1 MLRRSCPPTKEESAV
16 RLSAYHLGLLL
27 AVLAACGF
35 AAKAI
40 FAKMAYRYGVD
51 GVTLVTLRLLL
62 VLPLL
67 LLFRL
72 LQTRAR
78 ESLSWHD
85 RGWLVLLG
93 LLGYY
98 LSSLFDFL
106 GLETVSASVER
117 MILCLYPT
125 MTVLLSACLTRTP
138 ISRPTRNA
146 LLLSYGGMAL
156 VLLPDL
162 QTVHAPWQ
170 GVLFIVA
177 STLTYAVYLTLSPP
191 VIQRVGSMR
200 FTELA
205 LSISAGAMFIHFAL
219 TRSPG
224 LLLAQPLPVWG
235 YGLAMALFSTVLPL
249 YALSA
254 AMVRIGAGK
263 SAIIGSLGPILT
275 IIMSMQLLD
284 EWLSPVQWGGVVLVL
299 FGIWQVGKR
308 RH

>member
-1 MLRRSCPPTKEESAV
+1 M
-16 RLSAYHLGLLL
+16 RLSAYHLGLLF
-27 AVLAACGF
+27 AILAACGF

-51 GVTLVTLRLLL
+51 GVTLVTMRLLL
-62 VLPLL
+62 VIPLL
-67 LLFRL
+67 LFFRL
-72 LQTRAR
+72 FQRRATQP
-78 ESLSWHD
+78 LSRLD
-85 RGWLVLLG
+85 KGWLVLLG

-125 MTVLLSACLTRTP
+125 MTVLLSAWLSHTP
-138 ISRPTRNA
+138 ISRPTRKA
-146 LLLSYGGMAL
+146 LLLSYSGMVL
-156 VLLPDL
+156 VLVPDL
-162 QTVHAPWQ
+162 QSAQAQWQ
-170 GVLFIVA
+170 GVSFIIA
-177 STLTYAVYLTLSPP
+177 STMTYAIYLTLSPP

-205 LSISAGAMFIHFAL
+205 LSVSAGAMLLHFAL
-219 TRSPG
+219 TRPSS
-224 LLLAQPLPVWG
+224 LLLSQPLPVWG
-235 YGLAMALFSTVLPL
+235 YGAAMALFSTVLPL

-284 EWLSPVQWGGVVLVL
+284 EWLTPLQWCGVVLVL

>member
-1 MLRRSCPPTKEESAV
+1 M
-16 RLSAYHLGLLL
+16 RLSAYHLGLLF
-27 AVLAACGF
+27 AILAACGF

-51 GVTLVTLRLLL
+51 GVTLVTMRLLL
-62 VLPLL
+62 VIPLL
-67 LLFRL
+67 LFFRL
-72 LQTRAR
+72 FQRRVTQP
-78 ESLSWHD
+78 LSRLD
-85 RGWLVLLG
+85 KGWLILLG

-125 MTVLLSACLTRTP
+125 MTVLLSAWLTHTP
-138 ISRPTRNA
+138 ISRPTRKA
-146 LLLSYGGMAL
+146 LLLSYSGMVL
-156 VLLPDL
+156 VLVPDL
-162 QTVHAPWQ
+162 QSAQAQWQ
-170 GVLFIVA
+170 GVLFIIA
-177 STLTYAVYLTLSPP
+177 STMTYAVYLTLSPP
-191 VIQRVGSMR
+191 VIRRVGSMR

-205 LSISAGAMFIHFAL
+205 LSVSAGAMMLHFAL
-219 TRSPG
+219 TRPSS
-224 LLLAQPLPVWG
+224 LLLSQPLPVWG
-235 YGLAMALFSTVLPL
+235 YGVAMALFSTVLPL

-284 EWLSPVQWGGVVLVL
+284 EWLTPLQWCGVVLVL

>member
-1 MLRRSCPPTKEESAV
+1 M
-16 RLSAYHLGLLL
+16 RLSAYHLGLLF
-27 AVLAACGF
+27 AILAACGF

-51 GVTLVTLRLLL
+51 GVTLVTMRLLL
-62 VLPLL
+62 VIPLL
-67 LLFRL
+67 LFFRL
-72 LQTRAR
+72 FQRRVTQP
-78 ESLSWHD
+78 LSRLD
-85 RGWLVLLG
+85 KGWLVLLG

-125 MTVLLSACLTRTP
+125 MTVLLSAWLTHTP

-146 LLLSYGGMAL
+146 LLLSYSGMVL
-156 VLLPDL
+156 VLVPDL
-162 QTVHAPWQ
+162 QSAQAQWQ
-170 GVLFIVA
+170 GVLFIIA
-177 STLTYAVYLTLSPP
+177 STMTYAVYLTLSPP

-205 LSISAGAMFIHFAL
+205 LSVSAGAMMLHFAL
-219 TRSPG
+219 TRPSS
-224 LLLAQPLPVWG
+224 LLLSQPLPVWG
-235 YGLAMALFSTVLPL
+235 YGVAMALFSTVLPL

-284 EWLSPVQWGGVVLVL
+284 EWLTPLQWCGVVLVL

>member
-1 MLRRSCPPTKEESAV
+1 M
-16 RLSAYHLGLLL
+16 
-27 AVLAACGF
+27 
-35 AAKAI
+35 
-40 FAKMAYRYGVD
+40 
-51 GVTLVTLRLLL
+51 RLLL
-62 VLPLL
+62 VIPLL
-67 LLFRL
+67 LFFRL
-72 LQTRAR
+72 FQRRVTQP
-78 ESLSWHD
+78 LSRLD
-85 RGWLVLLG
+85 KGWLILLG

-125 MTVLLSACLTRTP
+125 MTVLLSAWLTHTP

-146 LLLSYGGMAL
+146 LLLSYSGMVL
-156 VLLPDL
+156 VLVPDL
-162 QTVHAPWQ
+162 QSAQAQWQ
-170 GVLFIVA
+170 GVLFIIA
-177 STLTYAVYLTLSPP
+177 STMTYAVYLTLSPP

-205 LSISAGAMFIHFAL
+205 LSVSAGAMMLHFAL
-219 TRSPG
+219 TRPSS
-224 LLLAQPLPVWG
+224 LLLSQPLPVWG
-235 YGLAMALFSTVLPL
+235 YGVAMALFSTVLPL

-284 EWLSPVQWGGVVLVL
+284 EWLTPLQWCGVVLVL

>member
-1 MLRRSCPPTKEESAV
+1 LNPPEEPQV
-16 RLSAYHLGLLL
+16 RLNSYHLGLLL
-27 AVLAACGF
+27 ATLAACGF

-40 FAKMAYRYGVD
+40 FAKLAYRYGVD
-51 GVTLVTLRLLL
+51 GVTMVTLRLLL

-67 LLFRL
+67 ALFRL
-72 LQTRAR
+72 YQHPQTTPLAR
-78 ESLSWHD
+78 RD
-85 RGWLVLLG
+85 KAWLVLLG

-98 LSSLFDFL
+98 LSSLLDFL

-125 MTVLLSACLTRTP
+125 LTVLFSAWLSRTAISLATRK
-138 ISRPTRNA
+138 A
-146 LLLSYGGMAL
+146 LLLSYFGMAL
-156 VLLPDL
+156 VLIPDL
-162 QTVHAPWQ
+162 QTAQAQWQ
-170 GVLFIVA
+170 GVLFIAA
-177 STLTYAVYLTLSPP
+177 STLTYALYLTWSPA

-205 LSISAGAMFIHFAL
+205 LGVSALAMFLHFAI
-219 TRSPG
+219 TRSPQA
-224 LLLAQPLPVWG
+224 LWVQPLPVWG

-263 SAIIGSLGPILT
+263 TAIIGSLGPILT

-284 EWLSPVQWGGVVLVL
+284 EWLSPLQWCGVILVL
-299 FGIWQVGKR
+299 AGIWQVGKR

>member
-1 MLRRSCPPTKEESAV
+1 M
-16 RLSAYHLGLLL
+16 RLSAYHLGLLF
-27 AVLAACGF
+27 AILAACGF

-51 GVTLVTLRLLL
+51 GVTLVTMRLLL
-62 VLPLL
+62 VIPLL
-67 LLFRL
+67 LFFRL
-72 LQTRAR
+72 FQRRVTQP
-78 ESLSWHD
+78 LSRLD
-85 RGWLVLLG
+85 KGWLILLG

-125 MTVLLSACLTRTP
+125 MTVLLSAWLTHTP

-146 LLLSYGGMAL
+146 LLLSYSGMVL
-156 VLLPDL
+156 VLVPDL
-162 QTVHAPWQ
+162 QSAQAQWQ
-170 GVLFIVA
+170 GVLFIIA
-177 STLTYAVYLTLSPP
+177 STMTYAVYLTLSPP

-205 LSISAGAMFIHFAL
+205 LSVSAGAMMLHFAL
-219 TRSPG
+219 TRPSS
-224 LLLAQPLPVWG
+224 LLLSQPLPVWG
-235 YGLAMALFSTVLPL
+235 YGVAMALFSTVLPL

-284 EWLSPVQWGGVVLVL
+284 EWLTPLQWCGVVLVL

>member
-1 MLRRSCPPTKEESAV
+1 V
-16 RLSAYHLGLLL
+16 RLNSYHLGLLL
-27 AVLAACGF
+27 ATLAACGF

-40 FAKMAYRYGVD
+40 FAKLAYRYGVD
-51 GVTLVTLRLLL
+51 GVTMVTLRLLL

-67 LLFRL
+67 ALFRL
-72 LQTRAR
+72 YQHPQTTPLAR
-78 ESLSWHD
+78 RD
-85 RGWLVLLG
+85 KAWLVLLG

-98 LSSLFDFL
+98 LSSLLDFL

-125 MTVLLSACLTRTP
+125 LTVLFSAWLNRTAISHATRK
-138 ISRPTRNA
+138 A
-146 LLLSYGGMAL
+146 LLLSYFGMAL
-156 VLLPDL
+156 VLIPDL
-162 QTVHAPWQ
+162 QTAQAQWQ
-170 GVLFIVA
+170 GVLFIAA
-177 STLTYAVYLTLSPP
+177 STLTYALYLTWSPA

-205 LSISAGAMFIHFAL
+205 LGVSALAMFLHFAI
-219 TRSPG
+219 TRSPQA
-224 LLLAQPLPVWG
+224 LWVQPLPVWG

-263 SAIIGSLGPILT
+263 TAIIGSLGPILT

-284 EWLSPVQWGGVVLVL
+284 EWLSPLQWCGVILVL
-299 FGIWQVGKR
+299 AGIWQVGKR

>member
-1 MLRRSCPPTKEESAV
+1 M
-16 RLSAYHLGLLL
+16 RLSAYHLGLLF
-27 AVLAACGF
+27 AILAACGF

-51 GVTLVTLRLLL
+51 GVTLVTMRLLL
-62 VLPLL
+62 VIPLL
-67 LLFRL
+67 MFFRL
-72 LQTRAR
+72 FQRRVTQP
-78 ESLSWHD
+78 LSRLD
-85 RGWLVLLG
+85 KGWLILLG

-125 MTVLLSACLTRTP
+125 MTVLLSAWLTHTP

-146 LLLSYGGMAL
+146 LLLSYSGMVL
-156 VLLPDL
+156 VLVPDL
-162 QTVHAPWQ
+162 QSAQAQWQ
-170 GVLFIVA
+170 GVVFIIA
-177 STLTYAVYLTLSPP
+177 STMTYAVYLTLSPP

-205 LSISAGAMFIHFAL
+205 LSVSAGAMMLHFAL
-219 TRSPG
+219 TRPSS
-224 LLLAQPLPVWG
+224 LLLSQPLPVWG
-235 YGLAMALFSTVLPL
+235 YGVAMALFSTVLPL

-284 EWLSPVQWGGVVLVL
+284 EWLTPLQWCGVVLVL

>member
-1 MLRRSCPPTKEESAV
+1 M
-16 RLSAYHLGLLL
+16 RLSAYHLGLLF
-27 AVLAACGF
+27 AILAACGF

-51 GVTLVTLRLLL
+51 GVTLVTMRLLL
-62 VLPLL
+62 VIPLL
-67 LLFRL
+67 LFFRL
-72 LQTRAR
+72 FQRRAAQP
-78 ESLSWHD
+78 LSRLD
-85 RGWLVLLG
+85 KGWLILLG

-98 LSSLFDFL
+98 LSSLFDFI

-146 LLLSYGGMAL
+146 LLLSYSGMVL
-156 VLLPDL
+156 VLIPDL
-162 QTVHAPWQ
+162 QSAQAQWQ
-170 GVLFIVA
+170 GVLFIIA
-177 STLTYAVYLTLSPP
+177 STMTYALYLTLSPP

-205 LSISAGAMFIHFAL
+205 LSISAGAMLLHFAL
-219 TRSPG
+219 TRPG
-224 LLLAQPLPVWG
+224 SLLLSQPLPVWG

-284 EWLSPVQWGGVVLVL
+284 EWLAPLQWCGVMLVL

>member
-1 MLRRSCPPTKEESAV
+1 M
-16 RLSAYHLGLLL
+16 RLSAYHLGLLF
-27 AVLAACGF
+27 AILAACGF

-40 FAKMAYRYGVD
+40 FAKMAYRYGDD
-51 GVTLVTLRLLL
+51 GVTLVTMRLLL
-62 VLPLL
+62 VIPLL
-67 LLFRL
+67 LFFRL
-72 LQTRAR
+72 FQRRVTQP
-78 ESLSWHD
+78 LSRLD
-85 RGWLVLLG
+85 KGWLILLG

-125 MTVLLSACLTRTP
+125 MTVLLSAWLTHTP

-146 LLLSYGGMAL
+146 LLLSYSGMVL
-156 VLLPDL
+156 VLVPDL
-162 QTVHAPWQ
+162 QSAQAQWQ
-170 GVLFIVA
+170 GVLFIIA
-177 STLTYAVYLTLSPP
+177 STMTYAVYLTLSPP

-205 LSISAGAMFIHFAL
+205 LSVSAGAMMLHFAL
-219 TRSPG
+219 TRPSS
-224 LLLAQPLPVWG
+224 LLLSQPLPVWG
-235 YGLAMALFSTVLPL
+235 YGVAMALFSTVLPL

-284 EWLSPVQWGGVVLVL
+284 EWLTPLQWCGVVLVL

>member
-1 MLRRSCPPTKEESAV
+1 M
-16 RLSAYHLGLLL
+16 RLSAYHLGLLF
-27 AVLAACGF
+27 AILAACGF

-51 GVTLVTLRLLL
+51 GVTLVTMRLLL
-62 VLPLL
+62 VIPLL
-67 LLFRL
+67 LFFRL
-72 LQTRAR
+72 FQRRVTQP
-78 ESLSWHD
+78 LSRQD
-85 RGWLVLLG
+85 KGWLILLG

-125 MTVLLSACLTRTP
+125 MTVLLSAWLTHTP

-146 LLLSYGGMAL
+146 LLLSYSGMVL
-156 VLLPDL
+156 VLVPDL
-162 QTVHAPWQ
+162 QSAQAQWQ
-170 GVLFIVA
+170 GVLFILA
-177 STLTYAVYLTLSPP
+177 STMTYAVYLTLSPP

-205 LSISAGAMFIHFAL
+205 LSVSAGAMLLHFSL
-219 TRSPG
+219 TRPSSQ
-224 LLLAQPLPVWG
+224 LLSQPLPVWG
-235 YGLAMALFSTVLPL
+235 YGVAMALFSTVLPL

-284 EWLSPVQWGGVVLVL
+284 EWLTPLQWCGVVLVL

>member
-1 MLRRSCPPTKEESAV
+1 M
-16 RLSAYHLGLLL
+16 RLSAYHLGLLF
-27 AVLAACGF
+27 AILAACGF

-51 GVTLVTLRLLL
+51 GVTLVTMRLLL
-62 VLPLL
+62 VIPLL
-67 LLFRL
+67 LFFRL
-72 LQTRAR
+72 FQRRVTQP
-78 ESLSWHD
+78 LSRLD
-85 RGWLVLLG
+85 KGWLILLG

-125 MTVLLSACLTRTP
+125 MTVLLSAWLTHTP

-146 LLLSYGGMAL
+146 LLLSYSGMVL
-156 VLLPDL
+156 VLVPDL
-162 QTVHAPWQ
+162 QSAQAQWQ
-170 GVLFIVA
+170 GVVFIIA
-177 STLTYAVYLTLSPP
+177 STMTYAVYLTLSPP

-205 LSISAGAMFIHFAL
+205 LSVSAGAMMLHFAL
-219 TRSPG
+219 TRPSS
-224 LLLAQPLPVWG
+224 LLLSQPLPVWG
-235 YGLAMALFSTVLPL
+235 YGVAMALFSTVLPL

-284 EWLSPVQWGGVVLVL
+284 EWLTTLQCCGVVLVL

>member
-1 MLRRSCPPTKEESAV
+1 M
-16 RLSAYHLGLLL
+16 RLSAYHLGLLF
-27 AVLAACGF
+27 AILAACGF

-51 GVTLVTLRLLL
+51 GVTLVTMRLLL
-62 VLPLL
+62 VIPLL
-67 LLFRL
+67 LFFRL
-72 LQTRAR
+72 FQRRVTQP
-78 ESLSWHD
+78 LSRLD
-85 RGWLVLLG
+85 KGWLILLG

-125 MTVLLSACLTRTP
+125 MTVLLSAWLTHTP

-146 LLLSYGGMAL
+146 LLLSYSGMVL
-156 VLLPDL
+156 VLVPDL
-162 QTVHAPWQ
+162 QSAQAQWQ
-170 GVLFIVA
+170 GVVFIIA
-177 STLTYAVYLTLSPP
+177 STMTYAVYLTLSPP

-200 FTELA
+200 FTELS
-205 LSISAGAMFIHFAL
+205 LSVSAGAMMLHFAL
-219 TRSPG
+219 TRPSS
-224 LLLAQPLPVWG
+224 LLLSQPLPVWG
-235 YGLAMALFSTVLPL
+235 YGVAMALFSTVLPL

-284 EWLSPVQWGGVVLVL
+284 EWLTPLQWCGVVLVL

>member
-1 MLRRSCPPTKEESAV
+1 M
-16 RLSAYHLGLLL
+16 RLSAYHLGLLF
-27 AVLAACGF
+27 AILAACGF

-51 GVTLVTLRLLL
+51 GVTLVTMRLLL
-62 VLPLL
+62 VIPLL
-67 LLFRL
+67 LFFRL
-72 LQTRAR
+72 FQRRVTQP
-78 ESLSWHD
+78 LSRLD
-85 RGWLVLLG
+85 KGWLILLG

-125 MTVLLSACLTRTP
+125 MTVLLSAWLSHTP
-138 ISRPTRNA
+138 ISRPTRKA
-146 LLLSYGGMAL
+146 LLLSYSGMVL
-156 VLLPDL
+156 VLVPDL
-162 QTVHAPWQ
+162 QSAQAQWQ
-170 GVLFIVA
+170 GVSFIIA
-177 STLTYAVYLTLSPP
+177 STMTYAIYLTLSPP

-205 LSISAGAMFIHFAL
+205 LSVSAGAMLLHFAL
-219 TRSPG
+219 TRPSS
-224 LLLAQPLPVWG
+224 LLLSQPLPVWG
-235 YGLAMALFSTVLPL
+235 YGAAMALFSTVLPL

-284 EWLSPVQWGGVVLVL
+284 EWLTPLQWCGVVLVL

>member
-1 MLRRSCPPTKEESAV
+1 M
-16 RLSAYHLGLLL
+16 RLSAYHLGLLF
-27 AVLAACGF
+27 AILAACGF

-51 GVTLVTLRLLL
+51 GVTLVTMRLLL
-62 VLPLL
+62 VIPLL
-67 LLFRL
+67 LFFRL
-72 LQTRAR
+72 FQRRATQP
-78 ESLSWHD
+78 LSRLD
-85 RGWLVLLG
+85 KGWLILLG

-125 MTVLLSACLTRTP
+125 MTVLLSAWLTHTP

-146 LLLSYGGMAL
+146 LLLSYSGMVL
-156 VLLPDL
+156 VLVPDL
-162 QTVHAPWQ
+162 QSAQAQWQ
-170 GVLFIVA
+170 GVLFIIA
-177 STLTYAVYLTLSPP
+177 STMTYAVYLTLSPP

-205 LSISAGAMFIHFAL
+205 LSVSAGAMMLHFAL
-219 TRSPG
+219 TRPSS
-224 LLLAQPLPVWG
+224 LLLSQPLPVWG
-235 YGLAMALFSTVLPL
+235 YGVAMALFSTVLPL

-284 EWLSPVQWGGVVLVL
+284 EWLTPLQWCGVVLVL

>member
-1 MLRRSCPPTKEESAV
+1 M
-16 RLSAYHLGLLL
+16 RLSAYHLGLLF
-27 AVLAACGF
+27 AILAACGF

-51 GVTLVTLRLLL
+51 GVTLVTMRLLL
-62 VLPLL
+62 VIPLL
-67 LLFRL
+67 LFFRL
-72 LQTRAR
+72 FQRRVTQP
-78 ESLSWHD
+78 LSRQD
-85 RGWLVLLG
+85 KGWLILLG

-125 MTVLLSACLTRTP
+125 MTVLLSAWLTHTP

-146 LLLSYGGMAL
+146 LLLSYSGMVL
-156 VLLPDL
+156 VLVPDL
-162 QTVHAPWQ
+162 QSAQAQWQ
-170 GVLFIVA
+170 GVLFILA
-177 STLTYAVYLTLSPP
+177 STMTYAVYLTLSPP

-205 LSISAGAMFIHFAL
+205 LSVSAGAMLLHFSL
-219 TRSPG
+219 TRPSSQ
-224 LLLAQPLPVWG
+224 LLSQPLPVWG
-235 YGLAMALFSTVLPL
+235 YGVAMALFSTVLPL

-284 EWLSPVQWGGVVLVL
+284 EWLTPLQWCGVVLVL
-299 FGIWQVGKR
+299 FGIWQVSKR

>member
-1 MLRRSCPPTKEESAV
+1 M
-16 RLSAYHLGLLL
+16 RLSAYHLGLLF
-27 AVLAACGF
+27 AILAACGF

-51 GVTLVTLRLLL
+51 GVTLVTMRLLL
-62 VLPLL
+62 VIPLL
-67 LLFRL
+67 LFFRL
-72 LQTRAR
+72 FQRRVTQP
-78 ESLSWHD
+78 LSRLD
-85 RGWLVLLG
+85 KGWLILLG

-125 MTVLLSACLTRTP
+125 MTVLLSAWLTHTP
-138 ISRPTRNA
+138 ISRPTRKA
-146 LLLSYGGMAL
+146 LLLSYSGMVL
-156 VLLPDL
+156 VLVPDL
-162 QTVHAPWQ
+162 QSAQAQWQ
-170 GVLFIVA
+170 GVLFIIA
-177 STLTYAVYLTLSPP
+177 STMTYAVYLTLSPP

-205 LSISAGAMFIHFAL
+205 LSVSAGAMMLHFAL
-219 TRSPG
+219 TRPSS
-224 LLLAQPLPVWG
+224 LLLSQPLPVWG
-235 YGLAMALFSTVLPL
+235 YGVAMALFSTVLPL

-284 EWLSPVQWGGVVLVL
+284 EWLTPLQWCGVVLVL

>member
-1 MLRRSCPPTKEESAV
+1 M
-16 RLSAYHLGLLL
+16 RLSAYHLGLLF
-27 AVLAACGF
+27 AILAACGF

-51 GVTLVTLRLLL
+51 GVTLVTMRLLL
-62 VLPLL
+62 VIPLL
-67 LLFRL
+67 LFFRL
-72 LQTRAR
+72 FQRRVTQP
-78 ESLSWHD
+78 LSRLD
-85 RGWLVLLG
+85 KGWLILLG

-125 MTVLLSACLTRTP
+125 MTVLLSAWLTHTP

-146 LLLSYGGMAL
+146 LLLSYSGMVL
-156 VLLPDL
+156 VLVPDL
-162 QTVHAPWQ
+162 QSAQAQWQ
-170 GVLFIVA
+170 GVLFIIA
-177 STLTYAVYLTLSPP
+177 STMTYAVDLSLIPP

-200 FTELA
+200 FSELA
-205 LSISAGAMFIHFAL
+205 LSVSAGAMMLHFAL
-219 TRSPG
+219 TRPSS
-224 LLLAQPLPVWG
+224 LLLSQPLPVWG
-235 YGLAMALFSTVLPL
+235 YGVAMALFSTVLPL

-284 EWLSPVQWGGVVLVL
+284 EWLTPLQWCGVVLVL

>member
-1 MLRRSCPPTKEESAV
+1 M
-16 RLSAYHLGLLL
+16 RLSAYHLGLLF
-27 AVLAACGF
+27 AILAACGF

-51 GVTLVTLRLLL
+51 GVTLVTMRLLL
-62 VLPLL
+62 VIPLL
-67 LLFRL
+67 LFFRL
-72 LQTRAR
+72 FQRRVTQP
-78 ESLSWHD
+78 LSRHD
-85 RGWLVLLG
+85 KGWLILLG

-125 MTVLLSACLTRTP
+125 MTVLLSAWLTHTP

-146 LLLSYGGMAL
+146 LLLSYSGMVL
-156 VLLPDL
+156 VLVPDL
-162 QTVHAPWQ
+162 QSAQAQWQ
-170 GVLFIVA
+170 GVLFILA
-177 STLTYAVYLTLSPP
+177 STMTYAVYLTLSPP

-205 LSISAGAMFIHFAL
+205 LSVSAGAMLLHFSL
-219 TRSPG
+219 TRPSSQ
-224 LLLAQPLPVWG
+224 LLSQPLPVWG
-235 YGLAMALFSTVLPL
+235 YGVAMALFSTVLPL

-284 EWLSPVQWGGVVLVL
+284 EWLTPLQWCGVVLVL

>member
-1 MLRRSCPPTKEESAV
+1 M
-16 RLSAYHLGLLL
+16 RLSAYHLGLLF
-27 AVLAACGF
+27 AILAACGF

-51 GVTLVTLRLLL
+51 GVTLVTMRLLL
-62 VLPLL
+62 VIPLL
-67 LLFRL
+67 LFFRL
-72 LQTRAR
+72 FQRRVTQP
-78 ESLSWHD
+78 LSRLD
-85 RGWLVLLG
+85 KGWLILLG

-125 MTVLLSACLTRTP
+125 MTVLLSAWLTHTP

-146 LLLSYGGMAL
+146 LLLSYSGMVL
-156 VLLPDL
+156 VLVPDL
-162 QTVHAPWQ
+162 QSAQAQWQ
-170 GVLFIVA
+170 GVLFIIA
-177 STLTYAVYLTLSPP
+177 STMTYAVYLTLSPP

-205 LSISAGAMFIHFAL
+205 LSVSAGAMLLHFAL
-219 TRSPG
+219 TRPSS
-224 LLLAQPLPVWG
+224 LLLSQPAQVWG
-235 YGLAMALFSTVLPL
+235 YGVAMALFSTVLPL

-284 EWLSPVQWGGVVLVL
+284 EWLTPLQWCGVVLVL

>member
-1 MLRRSCPPTKEESAV
+1 M
-16 RLSAYHLGLLL
+16 RLSAYHLGLLF
-27 AVLAACGF
+27 AILAACGF

-51 GVTLVTLRLLL
+51 GVTLVTMRLLL
-62 VLPLL
+62 VIPLL
-67 LLFRL
+67 LFFRL
-72 LQTRAR
+72 FQRRVTQP
-78 ESLSWHD
+78 LSRLD
-85 RGWLVLLG
+85 KGWLILLG

-125 MTVLLSACLTRTP
+125 MTVLLSAWLTHTP

-146 LLLSYGGMAL
+146 LLLSYSGMVL
-156 VLLPDL
+156 VLVPDL
-162 QTVHAPWQ
+162 QSAQAQWQ
-170 GVLFIVA
+170 GVVFIIA
-177 STLTYAVYLTLSPP
+177 STMTYAVYLTLSPP

-205 LSISAGAMFIHFAL
+205 LSVSAGAMMLHFAL
-219 TRSPG
+219 TRPSS
-224 LLLAQPLPVWG
+224 LLLSQPLPVWG
-235 YGLAMALFSTVLPL
+235 YGVAMALFSTVLPL

-284 EWLSPVQWGGVVLVL
+284 EWLTPLQWCGVVLVL

>member
-1 MLRRSCPPTKEESAV
+1 M
-16 RLSAYHLGLLL
+16 RLSAYHLGLLF
-27 AVLAACGF
+27 AILAACGF

-51 GVTLVTLRLLL
+51 GVTLVTMRLLL
-62 VLPLL
+62 VIPLL
-67 LLFRL
+67 LFFRL
-72 LQTRAR
+72 FQRRVTQP
-78 ESLSWHD
+78 LSRLD
-85 RGWLVLLG
+85 KGWLILLG

-125 MTVLLSACLTRTP
+125 MTVLLSAWLTHTP

-146 LLLSYGGMAL
+146 LLLSYSGMVL
-156 VLLPDL
+156 VLVPDL
-162 QTVHAPWQ
+162 QSAQAQWQ
-170 GVLFIVA
+170 GVLFIIA
-177 STLTYAVYLTLSPP
+177 STMTYAVYLTLSPP

-205 LSISAGAMFIHFAL
+205 LSVSAGAMLLHFAL
-219 TRSPG
+219 TRPSS
-224 LLLAQPLPVWG
+224 LLLSQPLPVWG
-235 YGLAMALFSTVLPL
+235 YGVAMALFSTVLPL

-284 EWLSPVQWGGVVLVL
+284 EWLTPLQWCGVVLVL

>member
-1 MLRRSCPPTKEESAV
+1 M
-16 RLSAYHLGLLL
+16 RLSAYHLGLLF
-27 AVLAACGF
+27 AILAACGF

-51 GVTLVTLRLLL
+51 GVTLVTMRLLL
-62 VLPLL
+62 VIPLL
-67 LLFRL
+67 LFFRL
-72 LQTRAR
+72 FQRRAIQP
-78 ESLSWHD
+78 LSRLD
-85 RGWLVLLG
+85 KGWLILLG

-125 MTVLLSACLTRTP
+125 MTVLLSAWLTHTP
-138 ISRPTRNA
+138 ISRPTRKA
-146 LLLSYGGMAL
+146 LLLSYSGMVL
-156 VLLPDL
+156 VLVPDL
-162 QTVHAPWQ
+162 QSAQAQWQ
-170 GVLFIVA
+170 GVLFIIA
-177 STLTYAVYLTLSPP
+177 STMTYALYLTLSPP

-205 LSISAGAMFIHFAL
+205 LSVSAGAMLLHFAL
-219 TRSPG
+219 TRPSS
-224 LLLAQPLPVWG
+224 LLLSQPLPVWS

-284 EWLSPVQWGGVVLVL
+284 EWLTPLQWCGVVLVL

>member
-1 MLRRSCPPTKEESAV
+1 M
-16 RLSAYHLGLLL
+16 RLSAYHLGLLF
-27 AVLAACGF
+27 AILAACGF

-51 GVTLVTLRLLL
+51 GVTLVTMRLLL
-62 VLPLL
+62 VIPLL
-67 LLFRL
+67 LFFRL
-72 LQTRAR
+72 FQRRVTQP
-78 ESLSWHD
+78 LSRQD
-85 RGWLVLLG
+85 KGWLILLG

-125 MTVLLSACLTRTP
+125 MTVLLSAWLTHTP

-146 LLLSYGGMAL
+146 LLLSYSGMVL
-156 VLLPDL
+156 VLVPDL
-162 QTVHAPWQ
+162 QSAQAQWQ
-170 GVLFIVA
+170 GVLFILA
-177 STLTYAVYLTLSPP
+177 STMTYAVYLTRSPP

-205 LSISAGAMFIHFAL
+205 LSVSAGAMLLHFAL
-219 TRSPG
+219 TRPSS
-224 LLLAQPLPVWG
+224 LLLSQPAQVCG
-235 YGLAMALFSTVLPL
+235 YGVAMALFSTVLPL

-263 SAIIGSLGPILT
+263 SAIIGSLGPILGAVPFT
-275 IIMSMQLLD
+275 CC
-284 EWLSPVQWGGVVLVL
+284 
-299 FGIWQVGKR
+299 
-308 RH
+308 

>member
-1 MLRRSCPPTKEESAV
+1 M
-16 RLSAYHLGLLL
+16 RLSAYHLGLLF
-27 AVLAACGF
+27 AILAACGF

-51 GVTLVTLRLLL
+51 GVTLVTMRLLL
-62 VLPLL
+62 VIPLL
-67 LLFRL
+67 LFFRL
-72 LQTRAR
+72 FQRRVTQP
-78 ESLSWHD
+78 LSRQD
-85 RGWLVLLG
+85 KGWLILLG

-125 MTVLLSACLTRTP
+125 MTVLLSAWLTHTP

-146 LLLSYGGMAL
+146 LLLSYSGMVL
-156 VLLPDL
+156 VLVPDL
-162 QTVHAPWQ
+162 QSAQAQWR
-170 GVLFIVA
+170 GVLFILA
-177 STLTYAVYLTLSPP
+177 STMTYAVYLTLSPP

-205 LSISAGAMFIHFAL
+205 LSVSAGAMLLHFAL
-219 TRSPG
+219 TRPSS
-224 LLLAQPLPVWG
+224 LLLSQPAQVWG
-235 YGLAMALFSTVLPL
+235 YGVAMALFSTVLPL

-284 EWLSPVQWGGVVLVL
+284 EWLTPLQWCGVVLVL

>member
-1 MLRRSCPPTKEESAV
+1 M
-16 RLSAYHLGLLL
+16 RLSAYHLGLLF
-27 AVLAACGF
+27 AILAACGF

-51 GVTLVTLRLLL
+51 GVTLVTMRLLL
-62 VLPLL
+62 VIPLL
-67 LLFRL
+67 LFFRL
-72 LQTRAR
+72 FQRRVTQP
-78 ESLSWHD
+78 LSRLD
-85 RGWLVLLG
+85 KGWLILLG

-125 MTVLLSACLTRTP
+125 MTVLLSAWLTHTP

-146 LLLSYGGMAL
+146 LLLSYSGMVL
-156 VLLPDL
+156 VLVPDL
-162 QTVHAPWQ
+162 QSAQAQWQ
-170 GVLFIVA
+170 GVLFIIA
-177 STLTYAVYLTLSPP
+177 STMTYAVYLTLSPP

-205 LSISAGAMFIHFAL
+205 LSVSAGAMLLHFAL
-219 TRSPG
+219 TRPSS
-224 LLLAQPLPVWG
+224 LLLSQPAQVWG
-235 YGLAMALFSTVLPL
+235 YGVAMALFSTVLPL

-275 IIMSMQLLD
+275 IIMSMQLID
-284 EWLSPVQWGGVVLVL
+284 EWLTPLQWCGVVLVL

>member
-1 MLRRSCPPTKEESAV
+1 V
-16 RLSAYHLGLLL
+16 RLSAYHLGLLF
-27 AVLAACGF
+27 AILAACGF

-51 GVTLVTLRLLL
+51 GVTLVTMRLLL
-62 VLPLL
+62 VIPLL
-67 LLFRL
+67 LFFRL
-72 LQTRAR
+72 FQRRVTQP
-78 ESLSWHD
+78 LSRLD
-85 RGWLVLLG
+85 KGWLILLG

-125 MTVLLSACLTRTP
+125 MTVLLSAWLTHTP

-146 LLLSYGGMAL
+146 LLLSYSGMVL
-156 VLLPDL
+156 VLVPDL
-162 QTVHAPWQ
+162 QSAQAQWQ
-170 GVLFIVA
+170 GVLFIIA
-177 STLTYAVYLTLSPP
+177 STMTYAVYLTLSPP

-205 LSISAGAMFIHFAL
+205 LSVSAGAMMLHFAL
-219 TRSPG
+219 TRPSS
-224 LLLAQPLPVWG
+224 LLLSQPLPVWG
-235 YGLAMALFSTVLPL
+235 YGVAMALFSTVLPL

-284 EWLSPVQWGGVVLVL
+284 EWLTPLQWCGVVLVL

>member
-1 MLRRSCPPTKEESAV
+1 M
-16 RLSAYHLGLLL
+16 RLSAYHLGLLF
-27 AVLAACGF
+27 AILAACGF

-51 GVTLVTLRLLL
+51 GGTLVTMRLLL
-62 VLPLL
+62 VIPLL
-67 LLFRL
+67 LFFRL
-72 LQTRAR
+72 FQRRVTQP
-78 ESLSWHD
+78 LSRLD
-85 RGWLVLLG
+85 KGWLILLG

-125 MTVLLSACLTRTP
+125 MTVLLSAWLTHTP

-146 LLLSYGGMAL
+146 LLLSYSGMVL
-156 VLLPDL
+156 VLVPDL
-162 QTVHAPWQ
+162 QSAQAQWQ
-170 GVLFIVA
+170 GVVFIIA
-177 STLTYAVYLTLSPP
+177 STMTYAVYLTLSPP

-205 LSISAGAMFIHFAL
+205 LSVSAGAMMLHFAL
-219 TRSPG
+219 TRPSS
-224 LLLAQPLPVWG
+224 LLLSQPLPVWG
-235 YGLAMALFSTVLPL
+235 YGVAMALFSTVLPL

-284 EWLSPVQWGGVVLVL
+284 EWLTPLQWCGVVLVL

>member
-1 MLRRSCPPTKEESAV
+1 M
-16 RLSAYHLGLLL
+16 RLSAYHLGLLF
-27 AVLAACGF
+27 AILAACGF

-51 GVTLVTLRLLL
+51 GVTLVTMRLLL
-62 VLPLL
+62 VIPLL
-67 LLFRL
+67 LFFRL
-72 LQTRAR
+72 FQRRVTQP
-78 ESLSWHD
+78 LSRLD
-85 RGWLVLLG
+85 KGWLILLG

-125 MTVLLSACLTRTP
+125 MTVLLSAWLTHTP

-146 LLLSYGGMAL
+146 LLLSYSGMVL
-156 VLLPDL
+156 VLVPDL
-162 QTVHAPWQ
+162 QSAQAQWQ
-170 GVLFIVA
+170 GVVFIIA
-177 STLTYAVYLTLSPP
+177 STMTYAVYLTLSPP

-205 LSISAGAMFIHFAL
+205 LSVSAGAMMLHFAL
-219 TRSPG
+219 TRPSS
-224 LLLAQPLPVWG
+224 LLLSQPLPVWG
-235 YGLAMALFSTVLPL
+235 YGVAMALFSTVLPL

-254 AMVRIGAGK
+254 AMVRIGTGK
-263 SAIIGSLGPILT
+263 SAIFGSLGPILT

-284 EWLSPVQWGGVVLVL
+284 EWLTPLQWCGVVLVL

>member
-1 MLRRSCPPTKEESAV
+1 MLAASESV
-16 RLSAYHLGLLL
+16 EGLLLRLSSYHLGLLL
-27 AVLAACGF
+27 ATLAACGF

-40 FAKMAYRYGVD
+40 FAKLAYRYGVD
-51 GVTLVTLRLLL
+51 GVTMVTLRLLL

-67 LLFRL
+67 LMFRVF
-72 LQTRAR
+72 QTQHGNP
-78 ESLSWHD
+78 LSRQD
-85 RGWLVLLG
+85 KGWLIMLG

-98 LSSLFDFL
+98 LSSLLDFL

-125 MTVLLSACLTRTP
+125 LTVLFSALLTRSP
-138 ISRPTRNA
+138 ISRTTCKA
-146 LLLSYGGMAL
+146 LLLCYSGMAL
-156 VLLPDL
+156 VLIPDL
-162 QTVHAPWQ
+162 QTAEAQWQ
-170 GVLFIVA
+170 GVLLIAA
-177 STLTYAVYLTLSPP
+177 STLTYALYLTWSPS
-191 VIQRVGSMR
+191 VIHRVGSMR

-205 LSISAGAMFIHFAL
+205 LGVSAIAMFLHFAV
-219 TRSPG
+219 TRSPQA
-224 LLLAQPLPVWG
+224 LLTQPLQVWG

-263 SAIIGSLGPILT
+263 TAIIGSLGPVLT

-284 EWLSPVQWGGVVLVL
+284 EWLSPLQLCGVILVL
-299 FGIWQVGKR
+299 AGIWQVGKR

>member
-1 MLRRSCPPTKEESAV
+1 M
-16 RLSAYHLGLLL
+16 RLSAYHLGLLF
-27 AVLAACGF
+27 AILAACGF

-51 GVTLVTLRLLL
+51 GVTLVTMRLLL
-62 VLPLL
+62 VIPLL
-67 LLFRL
+67 LFFRL
-72 LQTRAR
+72 FQRRVTQP
-78 ESLSWHD
+78 LSRQD
-85 RGWLVLLG
+85 KGWLILLG

-125 MTVLLSACLTRTP
+125 MTVLLSAWLTHTP

-146 LLLSYGGMAL
+146 LLLSYSGMVL
-156 VLLPDL
+156 VLVPDL
-162 QTVHAPWQ
+162 QSAQAQWQ
-170 GVLFIVA
+170 GVLFILA
-177 STLTYAVYLTLSPP
+177 STMTYAVYLTLSPP

-205 LSISAGAMFIHFAL
+205 LSVSAGAMLLHFAL
-219 TRSPG
+219 TRPSS
-224 LLLAQPLPVWG
+224 LLLSQPAQVWG
-235 YGLAMALFSTVLPL
+235 YGVAMALFSTVLPL

-284 EWLSPVQWGGVVLVL
+284 EWLTPLQWCGVVVVL

>member
-1 MLRRSCPPTKEESAV
+1 M
-16 RLSAYHLGLLL
+16 RLSAYHLGLLF
-27 AVLAACGF
+27 AILAACGF

-51 GVTLVTLRLLL
+51 GVTLVTMRLLL
-62 VLPLL
+62 VIPLL
-67 LLFRL
+67 LFFRL
-72 LQTRAR
+72 FQRRVTQP
-78 ESLSWHD
+78 LSRLD
-85 RGWLVLLG
+85 KGWLILLG

-125 MTVLLSACLTRTP
+125 MTVLLSAWLTHTP

-146 LLLSYGGMAL
+146 LLLSYSGMVL
-156 VLLPDL
+156 VLVPDL
-162 QTVHAPWQ
+162 QSAQAQWQ
-170 GVLFIVA
+170 GVVFIIA
-177 STLTYAVYLTLSPP
+177 STMTYAVYLTLSPP

-205 LSISAGAMFIHFAL
+205 LSVSAGAMLLHFAL
-219 TRSPG
+219 TRPSS
-224 LLLAQPLPVWG
+224 LLLSQPLPVWG
-235 YGLAMALFSTVLPL
+235 YGVAMALFSTVLPL

-284 EWLSPVQWGGVVLVL
+284 EWLTPLQWCGVVLVL

>member
-1 MLRRSCPPTKEESAV
+1 M
-16 RLSAYHLGLLL
+16 RLSAYHLGLLF
-27 AVLAACGF
+27 AILAACGF

-51 GVTLVTLRLLL
+51 GVTLVTMRLLL
-62 VLPLL
+62 VIPLL
-67 LLFRL
+67 LFFRL
-72 LQTRAR
+72 FQRRAIQP
-78 ESLSWHD
+78 LSRLD
-85 RGWLVLLG
+85 KGWLILLG

-125 MTVLLSACLTRTP
+125 MTVLLSAWLTHTP
-138 ISRPTRNA
+138 ISRPTRKA
-146 LLLSYGGMAL
+146 LLLSYSGMVL
-156 VLLPDL
+156 VLVPDL
-162 QTVHAPWQ
+162 QSAQAQWQ
-170 GVLFIVA
+170 GVLFIIA
-177 STLTYAVYLTLSPP
+177 STMTYAVYLTLSPP

-205 LSISAGAMFIHFAL
+205 LSVSAGAMLLHFAL
-219 TRSPG
+219 TRPSS
-224 LLLAQPLPVWG
+224 LLLSQPLPVWS

-284 EWLSPVQWGGVVLVL
+284 EWLTPLQWCGVVLVL

>member
-1 MLRRSCPPTKEESAV
+1 M
-16 RLSAYHLGLLL
+16 RLSAYHLGLLF
-27 AVLAACGF
+27 AILAACGF

-51 GVTLVTLRLLL
+51 GVTLVTMRLLL
-62 VLPLL
+62 VIPLL
-67 LLFRL
+67 LFFRL
-72 LQTRAR
+72 FQRRVTQP
-78 ESLSWHD
+78 LSRLD
-85 RGWLVLLG
+85 KGWLILLG

-125 MTVLLSACLTRTP
+125 MTVLLSAWLSHTP
-138 ISRPTRNA
+138 ISRPTRKA
-146 LLLSYGGMAL
+146 LLLSYSGMVL
-156 VLLPDL
+156 VLVPDL
-162 QTVHAPWQ
+162 QSAQAQWQ
-170 GVLFIVA
+170 GVVFIIA
-177 STLTYAVYLTLSPP
+177 STMTYAIYLTLSPP

-205 LSISAGAMFIHFAL
+205 LSVSAGAMLLHFAL
-219 TRSPG
+219 TRPSS
-224 LLLAQPLPVWG
+224 LLLSQPLPVWG
-235 YGLAMALFSTVLPL
+235 YGAAMALFSTVLPL

-284 EWLSPVQWGGVVLVL
+284 EWLTPLQWCGVVLVL

>member
-1 MLRRSCPPTKEESAV
+1 M
-16 RLSAYHLGLLL
+16 RLSAYHLGLLF
-27 AVLAACGF
+27 AILAACGF

-40 FAKMAYRYGVD
+40 FAKMANRYGVD
-51 GVTLVTLRLLL
+51 GVTLVTMRLLL
-62 VLPLL
+62 VIPLL
-67 LLFRL
+67 LFFRL
-72 LQTRAR
+72 FQRRVTQP
-78 ESLSWHD
+78 LSRQD
-85 RGWLVLLG
+85 KGWLILLG

-125 MTVLLSACLTRTP
+125 MTVLLSAWLTHTP

-146 LLLSYGGMAL
+146 LLLSYSGMVL
-156 VLLPDL
+156 VLVPDL
-162 QTVHAPWQ
+162 QSAQAQWQ
-170 GVLFIVA
+170 GVLFILA
-177 STLTYAVYLTLSPP
+177 STMTYAVYLTLSPP

-205 LSISAGAMFIHFAL
+205 LSVSAGAMLLHFSL
-219 TRSPG
+219 TRPSSQ
-224 LLLAQPLPVWG
+224 LLSQPLPVWG
-235 YGLAMALFSTVLPL
+235 YGVAMALFSTVLPL

-284 EWLSPVQWGGVVLVL
+284 EWLTPLQWCGVVLVL

>member
-1 MLRRSCPPTKEESAV
+1 M
-16 RLSAYHLGLLL
+16 RLSAYHLGLLF
-27 AVLAACGF
+27 AILAACGF

-51 GVTLVTLRLLL
+51 GVTLVTMRLLL
-62 VLPLL
+62 VIPLL
-67 LLFRL
+67 LFFRL
-72 LQTRAR
+72 FQRRVTQP
-78 ESLSWHD
+78 LSRLD
-85 RGWLVLLG
+85 KGWLILLG

-125 MTVLLSACLTRTP
+125 MTVLLSAWLTHTP

-146 LLLSYGGMAL
+146 LLLSYSGMVL
-156 VLLPDL
+156 VLVPDL
-162 QTVHAPWQ
+162 QSAQAQWQ
-170 GVLFIVA
+170 GVVFIIA
-177 STLTYAVYLTLSPP
+177 STMTYAVYLTLSPP

-205 LSISAGAMFIHFAL
+205 LSVSAGAMMLHFAL
-219 TRSPG
+219 TRPSS
-224 LLLAQPLPVWG
+224 LLLSQPLPVWG
-235 YGLAMALFSTVLPL
+235 YGVAMALFSTVLPL

-263 SAIIGSLGPILT
+263 SAIIRSLGPILA

-284 EWLSPVQWGGVVLVL
+284 EWLTPLQWCGVVLVL

>member
-1 MLRRSCPPTKEESAV
+1 M
-16 RLSAYHLGLLL
+16 RLSAYHLGLLF
-27 AVLAACGF
+27 AILAACGF

-51 GVTLVTLRLLL
+51 GVTLVTMRLLL
-62 VLPLL
+62 VIPLL
-67 LLFRL
+67 LFFRL
-72 LQTRAR
+72 FQRRVTQP
-78 ESLSWHD
+78 LSRLD
-85 RGWLVLLG
+85 KGWLILLG

-125 MTVLLSACLTRTP
+125 MTVLLSAWLTHTP
-138 ISRPTRNA
+138 ISRPTRKA
-146 LLLSYGGMAL
+146 LLLSYSGMVL
-156 VLLPDL
+156 VLVPDL
-162 QTVHAPWQ
+162 QSAQAQWQ
-170 GVLFIVA
+170 GVVFIIA
-177 STLTYAVYLTLSPP
+177 STMTYAVYLTLSPP

-205 LSISAGAMFIHFAL
+205 LSVSAGAMMLHFAL
-219 TRSPG
+219 TRPSS
-224 LLLAQPLPVWG
+224 LLLSQPLPVWG
-235 YGLAMALFSTVLPL
+235 YGVAMALFSTVLPL

-284 EWLSPVQWGGVVLVL
+284 EWLTPLQWCGVVLVL